1 MPGLPLCLKLKKA
14 AGVMITF
21 NINLSNWLINSQF
34 GIGFAFGYVSFSI
47 TKVHLKLDDEKAGK
61 NTILKDPYAS
71 KHKLIL
77 NRKIETNIK
86 INKSPSKTFERD
98 QIPLTLAWACTIQKA
113 QGLTLH
119 ATVVSLQLVKQIPLS
134 PGQFFV
140 ALSRLT
146 YLAK

>member
-1 MPGLPLCLKLKKA
+1 MPGLLLCLKLKKSSRCNDH
-14 AGVMITF
+14 IKF
-21 NINLSNWLINSQF
+21 NLSNWLINGQF
-34 GIGFAFGYVSFSI
+34 VIAFALGYVSFSI
-47 TKVHLKLDDEKAGK
+47 TKVYLKLDDEKAGK

-98 QIPLTLAWACTIQKA
+98 QIPLTLAWACTIQEA

-119 ATVVSLQLVKQIPLS
+119 TTVVSLQLVKQIPLS
-134 PGQFFV
+134 PGQIFV
-140 ALSRLT
+140 ALSCLT